1 MSLYHIRL
9 EMARNKDFPDG
20 NPARGYDIVAPLDA
34 ESRLDRDAWKKAPTS
49 ATVTRFWDGERAALG
64 QLVWHRKGGWVFDF
78 EPGREDDDE
87 TGFRFADHAFTPG
100 EYVSVRDHG
109 ADELHTFVVKSVTP
123 A

>member
-34 ESRLDRDAWKKAPTS
+34 ESRLDRDAWKKAPPS
-49 ATVTRFWDGERAALG
+49 ATLTRFWDGERAALG